1 MSSLRY
7 EFQIP
12 DPAKPLRGDVPPC
25 GPNCELV
32 DFKPATPTPQM
43 VVGRTVDEVC
53 TCVGTY
59 GMGGP
64 GFFGL
69 RLGDEWL
76 VVAIW
81 GAASWIEADGR
92 IVEDDFWD
100 TNGMPRP
107 WITAQGDELTGR
119 LVGQPVTSF
128 RLDKRSL
135 AVGVGGM
142 TLSVAESPVG
152 RPILEGNKQPRAFDE
167 DDDLRRAV
175 FLSPTAEVWVR

>member
-12 DPAKPLRGDVPPC
+12 DPSRPLPGDLPPW
-25 GPNCELV
+25 GPHCELIH
-32 DFKPATPTPQM
+32 FRPAPLTPER
-43 VVGRTVDEVC
+43 VVGRRVDEVC
-53 TCVGTY
+53 RHVGTY

-81 GAASWIEADGR
+81 GADSWIEADGR
-92 IVEDDFWD
+92 IVANSHWD
-100 TNGMPRP
+100 IQGTPRP
-107 WITAQGDELTGR
+107 WITRQGDELTGR
-119 LVGQPVTSF
+119 LVGQSVTS
-128 RLDKRSL
+128 LHLAKRSL
-135 AVGVGGM
+135 AIGVGEV
-142 TLSVAESPVG
+142 TLTVGESPAG
-152 RPILEGNKQPRAFDE
+152 RPIFPGNKQPRAFED

-175 FLSPTAEVWVR
+175 FLSPTAEIWV